1 MMVRT
6 MKRHLFVIAAL
17 AIAMGAHA
25 QVGTT
30 LKEGAKAT
38 SEKAQ
43 EVGDEAK
50 AAVSSEPAKSI
61 AKAKAKEHRA
71 KARYHAKKAAAAAR
85 EIPK

>member
-1 MMVRT
+1 
-6 MKRHLFVIAAL
+6 MKRYVFLIAAL
-17 AIAMGAHA
+17 VLGMGAQA

-43 EVGDEAK
+43 EIGDEAK
-50 AAVSSEPAKSI
+50 AAVASEPAKSVDK
-61 AKAKAKEHRA
+61 AKAKAHRA
-71 KARYHAKKAAAAAR
+71 KANYHAKKAADAAK

>member
-1 MMVRT
+1 MAYT
-6 MKRHLFVIAAL
+6 MKRYVLMMAAL
-17 AIAMGAHA
+17 AVALGAQA

-38 SEKAQ
+38 AEKAQ

-50 AAVSSEPAKSI
+50 AVVASEPARSI
-61 AKAKAKEHRA
+61 DKAQARAHRA
-71 KARYHAKKAAAAAR
+71 KAREHAKKAAAAAK

>member
-1 MMVRT
+1 
-6 MKRHLFVIAAL
+6 MKRHVFLIATL
-17 AIAMGAHA
+17 TIAVGAQA

-43 EVGDEAK
+43 EIGDEAK

-61 AKAKAKEHRA
+61 DKAKAKAHHA
-71 KARYHAKKAAAAAR
+71 KAHDHAKKAATAAK

>member
-1 MMVRT
+1 
-6 MKRHLFVIAAL
+6 MKRYIFLIAAL
-17 AIAMGAHA
+17 TIALGAQA

-61 AKAKAKEHRA
+61 DKAKAHVHHA
-71 KARYHAKKAAAAAR
+71 KARYHAKKAAEAAKQ
-85 EIPK
+85 IPK

>member
-1 MMVRT
+1 
-6 MKRHLFVIAAL
+6 MKRYLLLIAAL
-17 AIAMGAHA
+17 AVAVGAQA

-50 AAVSSEPAKSI
+50 AAVSSEPAKGI

-71 KARYHAKKAAAAAR
+71 KAREHARKAAAAAK

>member
-1 MMVRT
+1 
-6 MKRHLFVIAAL
+6 MKRGTCFL
-17 AIAMGAHA
+17 AVLAMAMSAQA

-38 SEKAQ
+38 SEKVQ

-50 AAVSSEPAKSI
+50 AAVASEPAKSI
-61 AKAKAKEHRA
+61 DKAKAKAHHA
-71 KARYHAKKAAAAAR
+71 KAHYHATKAAAAAK

>member
-1 MMVRT
+1 
-6 MKRHLFVIAAL
+6 MKRYLFLIAGL
-17 AIAMGAHA
+17 AIALGAQA

-50 AAVSSEPAKSI
+50 AAVTSGSTKSLAKT
-61 AKAKAKEHRA
+61 KAKEHRA
-71 KARYHAKKAAAAAR
+71 KAAEHAKKAATAAK

>member
-1 MMVRT
+1 MEFS
-6 MKRHLFVIAAL
+6 MKRSVFLIATL
-17 AIAMGAHA
+17 VVGMCAHA

-43 EVGDEAK
+43 EIGDEAK
-50 AAVSSEPAKSI
+50 AAVSSEPAKSVD
-61 AKAKAKEHRA
+61 KAKAKVHRA
-71 KARYHAKKAAAAAR
+71 KASYHAKKAATAAK

>member
-1 MMVRT
+1 
-6 MKRHLFVIAAL
+6 MKRYLLLVAAL
-17 AIAMGAHA
+17 AVASAAQA

-71 KARYHAKKAAAAAR
+71 KARYHAKKAAEAAK

>member
-1 MMVRT
+1 
-6 MKRHLFVIAAL
+6 MKRQLFLIAAL
-17 AIAMGAHA
+17 ALALGAQA

-50 AAVSSEPAKSI
+50 AAVSSEPAKSA
-61 AKAKAKEHRA
+61 AKAKAREHHA
-71 KARYHAKKAAAAAR
+71 KARYHAKKAADAAK

>member
-1 MMVRT
+1 MMSA
-6 MKRHLFVIAAL
+6 MKRYLFLIAAL
-17 AIAMGAHA
+17 ALALCAQA

-71 KARYHAKKAAAAAR
+71 KARYHAKKAADAAK

>member
-1 MMVRT
+1 
-6 MKRHLFVIAAL
+6 MKRGTFLIASL
-17 AIAMGAHA
+17 AIAMGAQA

-38 SEKAQ
+38 SEKVQ

-61 AKAKAKEHRA
+61 DKAKAKAHHA
-71 KARYHAKKAAAAAR
+71 KARYHAKKAADAAKA
-85 EIPK
+85 IPK

>member
-1 MMVRT
+1 MVNR
-6 MKRHLFVIAAL
+6 MKRYLLLIAAL
-17 AIAMGAHA
+17 AVAVGAQA

-61 AKAKAKEHRA
+61 AKAKAREHRA
-71 KARYHAKKAAAAAR
+71 KARDHAKKAAAAAK

>member
-1 MMVRT
+1 
-6 MKRHLFVIAAL
+6 MKRYIFLIAAL
-17 AIAMGAHA
+17 TIALGAQA

-61 AKAKAKEHRA
+61 DKAKARAHHA
-71 KARYHAKKAAAAAR
+71 KARYHAKKAAEAAKQ
-85 EIPK
+85 IPK

>member
-1 MMVRT
+1 
-6 MKRHLFVIAAL
+6 MKRYVFLLAAL
-17 AIAMGAHA
+17 GVGMGAQA

-43 EVGDEAK
+43 EIGDEAK
-50 AAVSSEPAKSI
+50 AAVSSEPAKSVD
-61 AKAKAKEHRA
+61 KAKAKVHRA
-71 KARYHAKKAAAAAR
+71 KANYHAKKAADAAK